1 MKRKQKPMKITQ
13 LDTLRSVR
21 KKMPRPT
28 VRLEP
33 KHRVN
38 QKVTVKDAL
47 EENDDYMDDV
57 YYLSLIHI

>member
-1 MKRKQKPMKITQ
+1 
-13 LDTLRSVR
+13 
-21 KKMPRPT
+21 MPRPT

-47 EENDDYMDDV
+47 EENDAYMDDV
-57 YYLSLIHI
+57 YYFIWDEFDED